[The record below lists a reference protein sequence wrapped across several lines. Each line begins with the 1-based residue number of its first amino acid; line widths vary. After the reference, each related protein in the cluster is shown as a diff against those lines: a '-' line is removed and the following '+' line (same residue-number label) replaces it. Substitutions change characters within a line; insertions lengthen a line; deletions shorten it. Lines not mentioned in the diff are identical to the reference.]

1 MTLLVQGA
9 QIGITTCLYLLSC
22 ILRIVKTKDL
32 ATIIAATLFCSP
44 DLFVS
49 MRETTPNGTD
59 PKNDA
64 SEHHR
69 QEDPCSLAEEA
80 DTESSGAVLNSAH
93 HSSLQNNGHGSSI
106 TSR

>member
-49 MRETTPNGTD
+49 ICETSPDGTD
-59 PKNDA
+59 PKHDA
-64 SEHHR
+64 SEHHH
-69 QEDPCSLAEEA
+69 QEDPCSFVEEA
-80 DTESSGAVLNSAH
+80 DAESSGVVLNSAH
-93 HSSLQNNGHGSSI
+93 YSSLQSNGHASNI
-106 TSR
+106 TLR